1 MRKRKQ
7 ILLLFC
13 FSLFIFGQAQV
24 SKTINV
30 TTPGTLG
37 TLLTSNEL
45 STVTNLTIT
54 GYIDAR
60 DFKAMRDSM
69 TVLSTID
76 LNAVTIS
83 GYNGTKGTDIYG
95 GQIYLANTIPQFS
108 FYKGS
113 GIGKTTLTSINLPNT
128 AISIGMNAFEYCI
141 GLTAITIPNSITA
154 IGSAAFM
161 QCSALESIKL
171 PNSLT
176 SIENYTFYFCTGLK
190 TIIIPNSVTT
200 IGESAFQYCS
210 GFADII
216 IPNSVTSIKKNAF
229 ESCTFLTTIT
239 VPNSLS
245 YVGDNALG
253 NTSLFKNE
261 PDGVIYVGK
270 CAYMYKGGAQITNSN
285 ITIADGTIQIC
296 YCAFYNCS
304 DMSSI
309 TIPNTVKSIGYKAF
323 YKCSSLTNIT
333 IPSSV
338 DSIGENAFETC
349 IGLKSLNVNTVIPPK
364 TTSGAYTFLNVDN
377 KIPLTVPQGSLSA
390 YKIAFGWSV
399 FNNIQETTS
408 AIDEVSSTTYSIHSQ
423 GKKIMVENASNSAIQ
438 IVDISGRK
446 VVEVTKASQ
455 NEIFVVPTAGIYV
468 VKVGEKSTKVSVK

>member
-7 ILLLFC
+7 VLLLFC

-37 TLLTSNEL
+37 TLLTANEL

-54 GYIDAR
+54 GNIDAR

-113 GIGKTTLTSINLPNT
+113 GIGKTTLKSINLPNT
-128 AISIGMNAFEYCI
+128 AISIGMN
-141 GLTAITIPNSITA
+141 
-154 IGSAAFM
+154 
-161 QCSALESIKL
+161 
-171 PNSLT
+171 
-176 SIENYTFYFCTGLK
+176 
-190 TIIIPNSVTT
+190 
-200 IGESAFQYCS
+200 AFQYCS

-229 ESCTFLTTIT
+229 ESCTFLKTIT
-239 VPNSLS
+239 VPKSLS

-253 NTSLFKNE
+253 NTSLFKDE
-261 PDGVIYVGK
+261 PDGVIYIGK
-270 CAYMYKGGAQITNSN
+270 CAYMYKGGTQITNSN

-304 DMSSI
+304 GMSSI

-323 YKCSSLTNIT
+323 YECSSLTNIT

-399 FNNIQETTS
+399 FSNIQETTS
-408 AIDEVSSTTYSIHSQ
+408 EIDEVSSTTYSIHSQ
-423 GKKIMVENASNSAIQ
+423 GKNIMVENASNSAIQ

-455 NEIFVVPTAGIYV
+455 NEILVVPTAGIYV
-468 VKVGEKSTKVSVK
+468 VKVGDKSTKVSVK